1 MTKFDD
7 MLDLL
12 ENEEDNWNNFEY
24 NDDLGCEKLNM
35 EYKLFTLNPLLIEQ
49 DDALELLRNGK
60 WAYSQ
65 SIIESIKTYIRVY
78 LPKYIASYTHP
89 LTNIKSGDLYIG
101 VDDDGIIYGIPYLG
115 TIPSQIIQDEI
126 NNVIN
131 SHLRVKGNNSLSV
144 LDLVKK
150 NVTFELLPISKGK
163 FNARNEVY
171 EKYIEKH
178 NLMIAKHQTYLQK
191 KKTWENLIYSF
202 TKKLH
207 NMLNNPETRRD
218 IIMFIKEKSG
228 YLKKSFNTKY
238 SRVYHLCDFRDYY
251 DFTSE
256 IRSDFQYK
264 SMKHETIDQMKNN
277 PTNIFYW
284 VTKWKDSKTSII
296 KDIKPSKSFRVNTN
310 KNYPFFLLSQ
320 VHRMIPYWC
329 TVNPELKLHLLKIN
343 IKSLGD
349 NDIVLEYKDPNGNWN
364 ESYRKIV
371 KGEPMSFP
379 TDN

>member
-1 MTKFDD
+1 MPKFDD
-7 MLDLL
+7 ILELL
-12 ENEEDNWNNFEY
+12 ENDDDNLSNFEY
-24 NDDLGCEKLNM
+24 NDDLGCEKLDM

-49 DDALELLRNGK
+49 ENALELLRNGK
-60 WAYSQ
+60 WVYSQ
-65 SIIESIKTYIRVY
+65 SVLESIKTYIRVY

-89 LTNIKSGDLYIG
+89 LTNIKSGNIYIG
-101 VDDDGIIYGIPYLG
+101 VDDDGTIYGIPYLG
-115 TIPSQIIQDEI
+115 IIPSKIIREEI

-131 SHLRVKGNNSLSV
+131 SNLRIKGNNSLTL
-144 LDLVKK
+144 LDHYKN
-150 NVTFELLPISKGK
+150 NVTFELLPISKDN
-163 FNARNEVY
+163 FNAKNDVY
-171 EKYIEKH
+171 EKYIETH
-178 NLMIAKHQTYLQK
+178 NKIIAKHQTYLQK

-207 NMLNNPETRRD
+207 NMLNNTETRRD

-228 YLKKSFNTKY
+228 YLKKNFNTKY

-264 SMKHETIDQMKNN
+264 SMKHETIEQLKNN

-284 VTKWKDSKTSII
+284 VTKWKDSKTSFI
-296 KDIKPSKSFRVNTN
+296 KNIKPLKSCKINTN
-310 KNYPFFLLSQ
+310 KNYPLFLLSQ
-320 VHRMIPYWC
+320 VQRMIPFWC
-329 TVNPELKLHLLKIN
+329 TINPELELYLLKIN
-343 IKSLGD
+343 ITSLED
-349 NDIVLEYKDPNGNWN
+349 ENIVLEYKDCNGNWI